1 MIFNFEL
8 FFTEDYII
16 KFFWTESRSNS
27 TGHVF
32 MHSPSNVF
40 GSLISDTEDFFDDLH
55 SHRGSFGRNAYG
67 STISSPAFS
76 PTPPFRTNSASKKPE
91 KNALGKYTDEELLNP
106 DRAAGT
112 SKAALQ
118 LMALEKRLANEKAN
132 GDENKEKL

>member
-1 MIFNFEL
+1 MH
-8 FFTEDYII
+8 FF
-16 KFFWTESRSNS
+16 FCSESRSNS

-40 GSLISDTEDFFDDLH
+40 GSLISDTEDFLDDIH
-55 SHRGSFGRNAYG
+55 SHRGSFGRNACG
-67 STISSPAFS
+67 STVSSPAFS

-91 KNALGKYTDEELLNP
+91 RNALGKFTDEEMLNP

-118 LMALEKRLANEKAN
+118 LMALEKRLAAEKEN
-132 GDENKEKL
+132 GDKDKEKL